1 MSDLFTPSYSTR
13 CQGWTNPYN
22 LVFGPQIIG
31 LSSFYSPAGSTN
43 LVSITGENFYSYSSV
58 SFGTFNPTIYFVNSK
73 LIQFYVPSTLNA
85 GTYPIQ
91 VLNGSFSSNIVNY
104 TIDNASGYWLLQANG
119 SITNTNMNN
128 GNSIVVV
135 QSFSRGAPVTISE
148 INSVYTVPNNVNWL
162 ICYNAVAEDP
172 ITLDLPSGTM
182 YTGRELMI
190 KTIPNA
196 SLGFSA
202 PAVSTS
208 QPVIVPLDGG
218 VQTNTL
224 FYSTLNSQWATLVY
238 DGLSWVIMQSN

>member
-91 VLNGSFSSNIVNY
+91 VFNGSFSSNIVNY

-128 GNSIVVV
+128 GNSIVAV
-135 QSFSRGAPVTISE
+135 QSLSRGAPVTISE

-162 ICYNAVAEDP
+162 ICYNEVGEDP
-172 ITLDLPSGTM
+172 ITLVLPSGTM

-190 KTIPNA
+190 KSVPNTNIGFGAPEVYA
-196 SLGFSA
+196 SQS
-202 PAVSTS
+202 
-208 QPVIVPLDGG
+208 VIVSLDNGAP
-218 VQTNTL
+218 TNTI
-224 FYSTLNSQWATLVY
+224 FTGGLNAQWATLVY
-238 DGLSWVIMQSN
+238 DGSLWVIMQSN